1 MAMVARAISI
11 LLVHLPDSPGD
22 GSDIRGLAPAIATDA
37 DVVLF
42 INRKNPALAGPAE
55 SPEEEEELRKAEIII
70 GKQRN
75 GPTGTVKLAFLKPL
89 TRFESLA
96 MGGSDDY

>member
-75 GPTGTVKLAFLKPL
+75 GPTDMFKLVYFDEF
-89 TRFESLA
+89 TRFENLA
-96 MGGSDDY
+96 LGSER